1 MPIGTKLKALRN
13 EKGITQQELAILTG
27 LSKSA
32 IIDYENNLRDPN
44 AKAMRALENYFCVS
58 AEYLYGET
66 DVNSYYQDEEKE
78 FIRGLISG
86 KLEQYITYS
95 SKCSKAET
103 QTFNG
108 LLLST
113 FNLILNIISN
123 FDDFEDVA
131 QDEKICEKWF
141 ECYGA
146 MSNMDSSEFKV
157 LINIMYAYCKQD
169 KFKRKHF
176 NSKN

>member
-1 MPIGTKLKALRN
+1 MSLDKMLKKLRKER
-13 EKGITQQELAILTG
+13 GITQQELAQYTG
-27 LSKSA
+27 LSFAS
-32 IIDYENNLRDPN
+32 IGSYEKGLRQPN

-78 FIRGLISG
+78 FIRGLING

-95 SKCSKAET
+95 SKCSKSET
-103 QTFNG
+103 QTFNS

-113 FNLILNIISN
+113 FNLILNIISD

-141 ECYGA
+141 ECYEA

-169 KFKRKHF
+169 KFKRKQL